1 MVKEG
6 KRLKLLAELK
16 EEERR
21 LLVVPSSEEVDK
33 YLNLETNATKK
44 QKPKLEVGFA
54 RESFACLQKT
64 STLLDSDKTT

>member
-1 MVKEG
+1 MKEI
-6 KRLKLLAELK
+6 E
-16 EEERR
+16 
-21 LLVVPSSEEVDK
+21 K

-44 QKPKLEVGFA
+44 QKPMELEVGFA